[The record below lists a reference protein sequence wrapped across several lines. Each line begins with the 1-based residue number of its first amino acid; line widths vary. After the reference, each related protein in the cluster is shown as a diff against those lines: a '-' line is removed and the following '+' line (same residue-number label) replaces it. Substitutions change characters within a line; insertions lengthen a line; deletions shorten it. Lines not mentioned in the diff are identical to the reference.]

1 MVVSETHSQ
10 AANCLVIGGLEFPPA
25 RVLLAAWGFNSILT
39 TPSLSS
45 PPPPPYKIPFSPL
58 IFLPHPS
65 LSNSSLS
72 PFPSPFSPSLS
83 LSPTHTEW
91 IQQSGLHLLTA
102 RQLWNWCSGKFKFY
116 TEVHPSLVPKPFPP
130 RRDLVLA
137 VYQVLPSFPLQYRK
151 AGEGLVSFLM
161 WLTSRMVERV

>member
-10 AANCLVIGGLEFPPA
+10 AANCWVIGGLGFPPA

-45 PPPPPYKIPFSPL
+45 PSPL
-58 IFLPHPS
+58 QNSFLSPHFPP
-65 LSNSSLS
+65 S
-72 PFPSPFSPSLS
+72 PFPLQFLSLPFSLSLLSLS

-102 RQLWNWCSGKFKFY
+102 RQLWNWYSGKFKFY
-116 TEVHPSLVPKPFPP
+116 TEVHPSLVPKTFP
-130 RRDLVLA
+130 
-137 VYQVLPSFPLQYRK
+137 Q
-151 AGEGLVSFLM
+151 GETWYLLCTRSCPAFRCS
-161 WLTSRMVERV
+161 TEKQERAWYLFSYDWRQGW